1 MEEPLFFSDR
11 NVWRTWLSLNHN
23 KVIGVWLVFY
33 KKKATKTSI
42 PLKDAV
48 EEAICF
54 GWIDGKLKR
63 IDTERFI
70 VRFTPRKSNSVW
82 SKINRDNANL
92 LIASGQMTTAGLA
105 KIEEAKK
112 SGAWD
117 NAYSNSVVE
126 PIPCDLRAALE
137 IDPLAWKNFYAFAN
151 TYRNS
156 YVGWINQ
163 AKTSQT
169 RQRRIRK
176 VVEQAL
182 KNKKQVFL

>member
-1 MEEPLFFSDR
+1 MEEPLFFSNR
-11 NVWRTWLSLNHN
+11 NAWRTWLSLNHN
-23 KVIGVWLVFY
+23 KAIAVWLVFY
-33 KKKATKTSI
+33 KKKATKTNI
-42 PLKDAV
+42 TLRDAV

-63 IDTERFI
+63 IDTERFT
-70 VRFTPRKSNSVW
+70 VRFSPRKSNSVW
-82 SKINRDNANL
+82 SKINRDNANH
-92 LIASGQMTTAGLA
+92 LIESGQMTTAGLA

-117 NAYSNSVVE
+117 NAYTNAVVE
-126 PIPCDLRAALE
+126 PIPCDLREAFE
-137 IDPLAWKNFYAFAN
+137 INPLAWKNFCGFAN

-169 RQRRIRK
+169 RQRRIGK
-176 VVEQAL
+176 VVEQSL